1 MARPND
7 FKQNRS
13 AVLENISLSAYKSQA
28 QTIFMFVNHVLLNLL
43 SHVQLRITVSLET
56 DFSSLGLMLNMKAA
70 WQQLSKLAL

>member
-1 MARPND
+1 MAWPND

-13 AVLENISLSAYKSQA
+13 AVLENISWSACKSRG

-56 DFSSLGLMLNMKAA
+56 DFNSLEWFNAQYEVCMVAC
-70 WQQLSKLAL
+70 